1 MLMRLLGLSP
11 LVWVRRCH
19 SPRFFRVFEKMLYS
33 VILKTLVAVYLSLT
47 EIKVCHF
54 FLTLSDVPIND
65 VAVATVF

>member
-1 MLMRLLGLSP
+1 MRLQGLSP

-19 SPRFFRVFEKMLYS
+19 SPIFFRVFEKVLYS